1 LPVLNKHLMYVL
13 AKDAAI
19 LTVPTGTGVVA
30 DVVVLEALF
39 GPVGTLV
46 AKEVCVKEVVL
57 TTTA

>member
-1 LPVLNKHLMYVL
+1 MYVL